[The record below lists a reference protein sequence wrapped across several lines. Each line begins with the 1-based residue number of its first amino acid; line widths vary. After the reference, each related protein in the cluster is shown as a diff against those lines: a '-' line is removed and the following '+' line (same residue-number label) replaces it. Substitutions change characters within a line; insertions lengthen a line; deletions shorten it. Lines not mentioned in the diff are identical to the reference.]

1 MVTRYTLRRRP
12 RKRRLSGQAGT
23 LFGIG
28 LVIWG
33 IVGWMQ
39 WMWVEARLT
48 HASQTTTAGIIDLYQ
63 QQVAED
69 EAWSA
74 NPSPIYHYYV
84 TFRFRPTRMDG
95 TSQDTVQTQAIS
107 AADYRRLTVGTSVPV
122 RYLPFRPYFATIDGY
137 WYGAQHARHLGI
149 AAVGAA
155 VLFMSTVIGIGKA
168 ERQYAWT
175 D

>member
-1 MVTRYTLRRRP
+1 MITRYTLRRRP
-12 RKRRLSGQAGT
+12 RKRPLSGQTGT

-39 WMWVEARLT
+39 WMWSEARLT
-48 HASQTTTAGIIDLYQ
+48 HASQTTTAAIIDLYQ

-74 NPSPIYHYYV
+74 SPSPTYRYYV

-95 TSQDTVQTQAIS
+95 
-107 AADYRRLTVGTSVPV
+107 P
-122 RYLPFRPYFATIDGY
+122 
-137 WYGAQHARHLGI
+137 
-149 AAVGAA
+149 
-155 VLFMSTVIGIGKA
+155 K
-168 ERQYAWT
+168 
-175 D
+175 